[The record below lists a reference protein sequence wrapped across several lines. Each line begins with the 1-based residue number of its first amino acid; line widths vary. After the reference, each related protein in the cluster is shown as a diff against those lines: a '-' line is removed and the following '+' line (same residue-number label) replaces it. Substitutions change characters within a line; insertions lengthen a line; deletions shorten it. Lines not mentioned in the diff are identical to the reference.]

1 MAQSYLD
8 AKKPDF
14 CLFASKPLSCSV
26 DFIAE
31 VDAFVRRE
39 FGRGPTSSGAWGVDF
54 RERFGASLE
63 RVAMSD
69 EKSDRESG
77 RTVTRADLS
86 ETVYRRV
93 GLSRSESAELVQAF
107 LDEICDAAARGE
119 TVKLSSFG
127 SFVVRSKGQ
136 RVGRNPKTGVEVPIL
151 PRRVMV
157 FKPSN
162 VLKARINGESAVES

>member
-1 MAQSYLD
+1 VKRALSRVLRGR
-8 AKKPDF
+8 
-14 CLFASKPLSCSV
+14 LFFSNAL
-26 DFIAE
+26 
-31 VDAFVRRE
+31 
-39 FGRGPTSSGAWGVDF
+39 GRAHRGGI
-54 RERFGASLE
+54 
-63 RVAMSD
+63 MSD
-69 EKSDRESG
+69 TEDQRLAGSAAKNERAV

-93 GLSRSESAELVQAF
+93 GLSRSESAQLVQEF

-127 SFVVRSKGQ
+127 SFVVRSKSE
-136 RVGRNPKTGVEVPIL
+136 RIGRNPKTGVEVPIL

-162 VLKARINGESAVES
+162 VLKARINGVSAPDEN